1 MHNRINGVII
11 MTLDTIDVKILEVL
25 QQNARVSVSE
35 LSKRVNLS
43 LSAVSER
50 LKKLEGSG
58 VIAQYTTILD
68 PVAMNKQASALMMVS
83 LENPSSSD
91 DFLSFVQSNPE
102 ILECYYLASEYDYCI
117 KIVTGTNA
125 ELESIL
131 NKIKGVSTIKRTV
144 TNVVLRNVKQQYSI
158 APVATK

>member
-1 MHNRINGVII
+1 MII

-102 ILECYYLASEYDYCI
+102 ILECY
-117 KIVTGTNA
+117 
-125 ELESIL
+125 
-131 NKIKGVSTIKRTV
+131 
-144 TNVVLRNVKQQYSI
+144 
-158 APVATK
+158 